1 MIEKQLLM
9 YYPKHKMTN
18 PIPTDW
24 KQVKASKII
33 DVRDGTHDSPKR
45 VELGGIPLLTSK
57 NIVNGELSF
66 HSFYCI
72 SEEDAEQANKRSSV
86 QKGDILISMIGT
98 VGESALIKDE
108 PNFVI
113 KNVGLFRKSEENIL
127 PQFLIKQLHSQKLKG
142 IIKSFLNGGI
152 QKFIGLGDLRKLPL
166 ILPPLPEQH
175 RIVSVLET
183 WDKALEKLTRK
194 IKLKK
199 NIKKGLMQEL
209 LTGKRRLSGFS
220 GEWNKVK
227 LGEIGNTFA
236 GLTGKTKEDF
246 GDGAPYISYMNIFS
260 NLRIP
265 KELSE
270 RVMLVEGEKQQ
281 EVKYGDMF
289 FTTSSE
295 TPEEVG
301 VCSILLYQPKEPTYL
316 NSFCFGLRPN
326 NFEILLPEFAQFYFN
341 SRVFR
346 KKMARLAQGASR
358 FNLSKKHF
366 VDTSIEIPESKEE
379 QTAIAKILT
388 TAHNEITALE
398 KKKQILENQK
408 KYLLNNLITGQIRT
422 PENLTMNNHA
432 S

>member
-1 MIEKQLLM
+1 
-9 YYPKHKMTN
+9 MTK

-24 KQVKASKII
+24 KQVKLGKYVKIFNGGAFSSLDATDHGARWLKI
-33 DVRDGTHDSPKR
+33 ANAGIGKIKWNDESFLPTEFLDSNK
-45 VELGGIPLLTSK
+45 K
-57 NIVNGELSF
+57 
-66 HSFYCI
+66 YCLQ
-72 SEEDAEQANKRSSV
+72 S
-86 QKGDILISMIGT
+86 GDIVL
-98 VGESALIKDE
+98 ALTR
-108 PNFVI
+108 PTLGN
-113 KNVGLFRKSEENIL
+113 
-127 PQFLIKQLHSQKLKG
+127 KLKIAEVTKEDENSLLNQRVG
-142 IIKSFLNGGI
+142 KLLCSKDLNKKLAYYFLRTEEAAYRINQQLTGTDPPNLSS
-152 QKFIGLGDLRKLPL
+152 KAFNFIPFLLPS
-166 ILPPLPEQH
+166 LPEQH
-175 RIVSVLET
+175 RIVAVLET
-183 WDKALEKLTRK
+183 WDKAIDSLTRK
-194 IKLKK
+194 IEIKK

-209 LTGKRRLSGFS
+209 MTGKRRLAGFS
-220 GEWNKVK
+220 GEWKTVK

-246 GDGAPYISYMNIFS
+246 GDGDPFISYMNIFS

-270 RVMLVEGEKQQ
+270 RVTLAEGEKQQ
-281 EVKYGDMF
+281 EVKYGDML

-358 FNLSKKHF
+358 YNLSKKYF
-366 VDTSIEIPESKEE
+366 VDTSIEIPKSKEE
-379 QTAIAKILT
+379 QTAIAHILT
-388 TAHNEITALE
+388 TTDDEITALG
-398 KKKQILENQK
+398 KKKQILEDQK

-422 PENLTMNNHA
+422 PENLTMDNQ
-432 S
+432 